1 MKTIIVPTDFSASAA
16 NATNYAMNMAMQ
28 VKASVLLV
36 HAYQLPVAIN
46 DDPPILIS
54 VEELQDVA
62 ATRLAELKKDL
73 ERVAPAGLKIETLA
87 QLGTV
92 SEVLHEL
99 CEKIQPFVVIMGATG
114 HSGLDMA
121 LFGSTLKSVIKH
133 LGWPV
138 IGVPRG
144 KEYGH
149 GIKNAGLVVDFREL
163 TQTLPLT
170 AIRNFTGSFNAA
182 IYVLNLDLD
191 NSLDKE
197 SKPVK
202 SSVLEAAFSPI
213 PLQYHFND
221 TTDIDEDVNGFVE
234 KNGLDI
240 LISIHKKHTFLETL
254 FKKDATDKLLFHSRV
269 PLMSVQATT

>member
-16 NATNYAMNMAMQ
+16 NATNYAMNMALQ

-36 HAYQLPVAIN
+36 HAYQLPIAIN

-54 VEELQDVA
+54 IEELQDVA
-62 ATRLAELKKDL
+62 DTRLAELKKGL
-73 ERVAPAGLKIETLA
+73 EHVTPAGLKIETVA

-92 SEVLHEL
+92 NEVLREL

-133 LGWPV
+133 LTWPV

-163 TQTLPLT
+163 TQTLPLA
-170 AIRNFTGSFNAA
+170 AIRSFTESFGTTL
-182 IYVLNLDLD
+182 YVLNLDLG

-197 SKPVK
+197 SKPVR
-202 SSVLEAAFSPI
+202 SPLLESAFSPAA
-213 PLQYHFND
+213 LQYHFND

-240 LISIHKKHTFLETL
+240 LISIHKKHTFLETV
-254 FKKDATDKLLFHSRV
+254 FKKDATNKLLFHSSV
-269 PLMSVQATT
+269 PLMSVT